1 MDVTER
7 VLLGAAIAVTAL
19 ALILAGIMWRSP
31 MAEESMMT
39 GPMAAAMMV
48 GMAAP
53 LVVVLLI
60 AWAVVRLVRDGQGRT
75 Q

>member
-19 ALILAGIMWRSP
+19 ALILAGIMWRAP
-31 MAEESMMT
+31 MAEESMMS
-39 GPMAAAMMV
+39 GPMAAAMML

-60 AWAVVRLVRDGQGRT
+60 AWVVVRLVREGQGRT